1 MRRRKNKKK
10 YKLSRINKP
19 LTNNEKIMNAQQQR
33 EALENLLYKCNLPKK
48 YFLKKDEINGKTF
61 ALASTGENDSINVHS
76 NFMTY
81 SEMKAYLFGLY
92 DGLNKK
98 FK

>member
-1 MRRRKNKKK
+1 MKNTD
-10 YKLSRINKP
+10 IQ
-19 LTNNEKIMNAQQQR
+19 T
-33 EALENLLYKCNLPKK
+33 LENLLYNCKLSKK
-48 YFLKKDEINGKTF
+48 YFLKKDEINRKTV
-61 ALASTGENDSINVHS
+61 ALASRDGAESYNVHT

-92 DGLNKK
+92 DGKNKK

>member
-1 MRRRKNKKK
+1 
-10 YKLSRINKP
+10 
-19 LTNNEKIMNAQQQR
+19 MNAKQLQT
-33 EALENLLYKCNLPKK
+33 LESLLHNCKVSKK
-48 YFLKKDEINGKTF
+48 YFLKKDEINRKTV
-61 ALASTGENDSINVHS
+61 ALASRDEAESYNVHS

>member
-1 MRRRKNKKK
+1 MKNTD
-10 YKLSRINKP
+10 IQ
-19 LTNNEKIMNAQQQR
+19 T
-33 EALENLLYKCNLPKK
+33 LENLLYNCKLSKK
-48 YFLKKDEINGKTF
+48 YFLKKDEINRKTV
-61 ALASTGENDSINVHS
+61 ALASGDETESYNVHT

-92 DGLNKK
+92 DGKNKK

>member
-1 MRRRKNKKK
+1 MRISEHFKPSKMKNTD
-10 YKLSRINKP
+10 IQ
-19 LTNNEKIMNAQQQR
+19 T
-33 EALENLLYKCNLPKK
+33 LENLLYNCKLSKK
-48 YFLKKDEINGKTF
+48 YFLKKDEIKGKTI
-61 ALASTGENDSINVHS
+61 ALASTGENESVNIHS

>member
-1 MRRRKNKKK
+1 
-10 YKLSRINKP
+10 
-19 LTNNEKIMNAQQQR
+19 MNAQKQR
-33 EALENLLYKCNLPKK
+33 LQTLESLLYNCKLSKK
-48 YFLKKDEINGKTF
+48 YFLKKDEINRKTF

-76 NFMTY
+76 NFLTY

>member
-1 MRRRKNKKK
+1 MTTKQLQTLESLLYNC
-10 YKLSRINKP
+10 KLS
-19 LTNNEKIMNAQQQR
+19 
-33 EALENLLYKCNLPKK
+33 KK
-48 YFLKKDEINGKTF
+48 YFLKKDEIKGKTI
-61 ALASTGENDSINVHS
+61 ALASTGENESVNIHS

>member
-1 MRRRKNKKK
+1 MTTRQ
-10 YKLSRINKP
+10 LQ
-19 LTNNEKIMNAQQQR
+19 T
-33 EALENLLYKCNLPKK
+33 LESLLYKCKLSKK
-48 YFLKKDEINGKTF
+48 YFLKKDEINRKTV
-61 ALASTGENDSINVHS
+61 ALASGDETESYNVNS

-92 DGLNKK
+92 DGKNKK

>member
-1 MRRRKNKKK
+1 MNTKQLQTLESFIYNC
-10 YKLSRINKP
+10 KLS
-19 LTNNEKIMNAQQQR
+19 
-33 EALENLLYKCNLPKK
+33 KK
-48 YFLKKDEINGKTF
+48 YFLKIDDIKGKTI
-61 ALASTGENDSINVHS
+61 ALASTGENESVNILT

-92 DGLNKK
+92 DGKNKK

>member
-1 MRRRKNKKK
+1 
-10 YKLSRINKP
+10 
-19 LTNNEKIMNAQQQR
+19 MNAKQLQTL
-33 EALENLLYKCNLPKK
+33 EALLYNCKLLKK
-48 YFLKKDEINGKTF
+48 YFLKKDEIKGKTIS
-61 ALASTGENDSINVHS
+61 LASTGENESVNIHS

>member
-1 MRRRKNKKK
+1 MTTKQFQTLESLLYNC
-10 YKLSRINKP
+10 KLS
-19 LTNNEKIMNAQQQR
+19 
-33 EALENLLYKCNLPKK
+33 KK
-48 YFLKKDEINGKTF
+48 YFLKKDEINRKTV
-61 ALASTGENDSINVHS
+61 ALASRDGAESYNVHS

>member
-1 MRRRKNKKK
+1 MNAKQLQTLEYLLYNCKLSKK
-10 YKLSRINKP
+10 YL
-19 LTNNEKIMNAQQQR
+19 
-33 EALENLLYKCNLPKK
+33 
-48 YFLKKDEINGKTF
+48 LKKDEIKGKTV
-61 ALASTGENDSINVHS
+61 ALASKGENDSVNVHS

>member
-1 MRRRKNKKK
+1 
-10 YKLSRINKP
+10 
-19 LTNNEKIMNAQQQR
+19 MNAKQLQ
-33 EALENLLYKCNLPKK
+33 ALENLLYNCKLPKK
-48 YFLKKDEINGKTF
+48 YFLKKDEIKGKTV
-61 ALASTGENDSINVHS
+61 ALASGDETESYNIHS

-92 DGLNKK
+92 DGKSKK

>member
-1 MRRRKNKKK
+1 MTTKQ
-10 YKLSRINKP
+10 LQ
-19 LTNNEKIMNAQQQR
+19 T
-33 EALENLLYKCNLPKK
+33 LENLLYNCKLSKN
-48 YFLKKDEINGKTF
+48 YFLKKDEIKGETV
-61 ALASTGENDSINVHS
+61 ALASKGETDSVNVHS
-76 NFMTY
+76 NFLNN

>member
-1 MRRRKNKKK
+1 
-10 YKLSRINKP
+10 
-19 LTNNEKIMNAQQQR
+19 MNAKQLQN
-33 EALENLLYKCNLPKK
+33 LENLLYNCKLSKK
-48 YFLKKDEINGKTF
+48 YFLKKDEINRKTI
-61 ALASTGENDSINVHS
+61 ALASTGENESVNILS

-92 DGLNKK
+92 DGKNKK

>member
-1 MRRRKNKKK
+1 MTTKQ
-10 YKLSRINKP
+10 LQ
-19 LTNNEKIMNAQQQR
+19 T
-33 EALENLLYKCNLPKK
+33 LENLLDNCKLSKI
-48 YFLKKDEINGKTF
+48 YFLKKDEVKGKTI
-61 ALASTGENDSINVHS
+61 ALASTGEYESVNIHS

>member
-1 MRRRKNKKK
+1 MTTKQ
-10 YKLSRINKP
+10 LQI
-19 LTNNEKIMNAQQQR
+19 
-33 EALENLLYKCNLPKK
+33 LENLLYNCKLPKK
-48 YFLKKDEINGKTF
+48 YFLKKDEIKGKTI
-61 ALASTGENDSINVHS
+61 ALARGDETESYNVLS

>member
-1 MRRRKNKKK
+1 
-10 YKLSRINKP
+10 
-19 LTNNEKIMNAQQQR
+19 MNAQQLQT
-33 EALENLLYKCNLPKK
+33 LENLLYNCKLSKK
-48 YFLKKDEINGKTF
+48 YFLKKDEIEGKTI
-61 ALASTGENDSINVHS
+61 ALASNGENESVTIHS

-92 DGLNKK
+92 DGFIKK